1 MKIKNLAYIA
11 PIGILIFGGG
21 ILGFLELHKKAVIP
35 NQSRQHHQAASHNKP
50 SVLIPKGTI
59 LILLAMG
66 VVGVLSV
73 RRKKNSKE
81 SPPQQKKLQTVSDD
95 RDKAFVKLN
104 KEYLNLQYKLTQH
117 KFSGESPPDGL
128 IEEISNIERKV
139 RLISRALE

>member
-1 MKIKNLAYIA
+1 M
-11 PIGILIFGGG
+11 
-21 ILGFLELHKKAVIP
+21 
-35 NQSRQHHQAASHNKP
+35 
-50 SVLIPKGTI
+50 
-59 LILLAMG
+59 LLAVG
-66 VVGVLSV
+66 FVGVLGV

-95 RDKAFVKLN
+95 RNQAFVKLN